1 MPAAVVCAFV
11 VAGGVRVLFPP
22 HPERA
27 VAMKMTPP
35 SAAIFHTRRLER
47 LSRGRKMAKASV
59 ARLNPVN
66 FFADTVV
73 ALLVEIVTEIDAV

>member
-1 MPAAVVCAFV
+1 VPGAVVCAFV
-11 VAGGVRVLFPP
+11 VGGGVTVLFPP

-59 ARLNPVN
+59 ARLNGVAL
-66 FFADTVV
+66 FADAAV
-73 ALLVEIVTEIDAV
+73 ALFVEIVTEIGAV